1 VEIFTRVV
9 VERVTVF
16 RNKEVIVAACIYIAA
31 RVENYP
37 RTLDEI
43 GAATN
48 IATKEITR
56 IQKLIISKLNIILC
70 RLHPEH
76 LLNRFSSRMQ
86 CNYQVNVISKEI
98 CSNLLRYEL
107 LESIPPQIVISGVIV
122 LSMALLEASIDV
134 TRLLSIALINLSS
147 LKLIV
152 KQLLKLLKVIL
163 PERYQALKPDSIED
177 RLNNALNGNN
187 SSSSSGVDE
196 KKKRDQGAVTST
208 STSSSKAVSATAE
221 VVNNIAKNNDKK
233 RYNNTVNNSNNN
245 DHCYKR
251 QHEKNKLHTTS
262 SDVVS
267 PSNSTTLHSNS
278 SILYRNKDNGV
289 LDKDN
294 HHVSLALKKQQQ
306 RDININHTSQ
316 GFASEIHLK
325 EREDDD
331 MTISTTTASS
341 TIGLKRILENCC

>member
-1 VEIFTRVV
+1 V

-122 LSMALLEASIDV
+122 LSMALLEVSIDV

-187 SSSSSGVDE
+187 SCSGVDE
-196 KKKRDQGAVTST
+196 KRKRDQGAVTS
-208 STSSSKAVSATAE
+208 SSSSSKAAAVATTV
-221 VVNNIAKNNDKK
+221 VVNNTVKNNDKK
-233 RYNNTVNNSNNN
+233 RYNNTVNNSNND

-262 SDVVS
+262 NDVVS

-278 SILYRNKDNGV
+278 STLYRNIDNNAV
-289 LDKDN
+289 LDKDY
-294 HHVSLALKKQQQ
+294 HHVSFALKQQQQQQQ

-316 GFASEIHLK
+316 RFASEIHLK

-331 MTISTTTASS
+331 MTTIGTTTSS

>member
-1 VEIFTRVV
+1 MEIFTRVV

-122 LSMALLEASIDV
+122 LSMALLETSIDA

-163 PERYQALKPDSIED
+163 PERYQALKSDSIED

-187 SSSSSGVDE
+187 SCSSSGVDE
-196 KKKRDQGAVTST
+196 KKRDQGAVTS
-208 STSSSKAVSATAE
+208 SSSSSKAAATTAV
-221 VVNNIAKNNDKK
+221 VVNNIVKNNDKK
-233 RYNNTVNNSNNN
+233 RYNNTVNYSNNDDN
-245 DHCYKR
+245 CCKR

-267 PSNSTTLHSNS
+267 PSNSTTLQSNS
-278 SILYRNKDNGV
+278 NSRNNAV

-306 RDININHTSQ
+306 RDININHTSPR
-316 GFASEIHLK
+316 FASEVQLK

-331 MTISTTTASS
+331 MTTISTTVSS

>member
-1 VEIFTRVV
+1 MEIFTRVV

-98 CSNLLRYEL
+98 CSNLLSYEL

-122 LSMALLEASIDV
+122 LSMALLEVSIDA

-177 RLNNALNGNN
+177 RLNSALNGNN
-187 SSSSSGVDE
+187 SGGDVE
-196 KKKRDQGAVTST
+196 HEKKRDQGVVV
-208 STSSSKAVSATAE
+208 SSSSSSV
-221 VVNNIAKNNDKK
+221 VVNSIVKNNDKK
-233 RYNNTVNNSNNN
+233 RYNNTVNNSNNDNNN
-245 DHCYKR
+245 DDNCCKR
-251 QHEKNKLHTTS
+251 QHEKNKFQTTR
-262 SDVVS
+262 SDVLP
-267 PSNSTTLHSNS
+267 PSNSNLHSSSTTLH
-278 SILYRNKDNGV
+278 RNKDNAV

-316 GFASEIHLK
+316 SQRFASEIQSK
-325 EREDDD
+325 EREDDN
-331 MTISTTTASS
+331 MTTISTTASS

>member
-1 VEIFTRVV
+1 V

-48 IATKEITR
+48 IATKEISR

-98 CSNLLRYEL
+98 CSNLLSYEL

-122 LSMALLEASIDV
+122 LSMALLELSIDA

-177 RLNNALNGNN
+177 RLNSALNGNN
-187 SSSSSGVDE
+187 SGGGGGGVE
-196 KKKRDQGAVTST
+196 HEKKRDQGVVV
-208 STSSSKAVSATAE
+208 SSSSSSV
-221 VVNNIAKNNDKK
+221 VVNSIDKNNDKK
-233 RYNNTVNNSNNN
+233 RYNNTVDNSNNDNNN
-245 DHCYKR
+245 DDNCCKR
-251 QHEKNKLHTTS
+251 QHEKNKLQTTR
-262 SDVVS
+262 SDVLP
-267 PSNSTTLHSNS
+267 PSYSTTLHSNS
-278 SILYRNKDNGV
+278 STTLHRNKDNAAV
-289 LDKDN
+289 LEKDN

-316 GFASEIHLK
+316 SQRFASEIQSK
-325 EREDDD
+325 EREDDN
-331 MTISTTTASS
+331 MTTISTTASS

>member
-1 VEIFTRVV
+1 V

-122 LSMALLEASIDV
+122 LSMALLEASIDA

-187 SSSSSGVDE
+187 SCSGVDE
-196 KKKRDQGAVTST
+196 KRKRDQGAVTSS
-208 STSSSKAVSATAE
+208 STSSKAVSATAE

-245 DHCYKR
+245 DHCCKR
-251 QHEKNKLHTTS
+251 QHEKNKLHTTSSDVLPLSQHTTSSDVVSPSQHTIS

-278 SILYRNKDNGV
+278 STLYHNKDNGV

-294 HHVSLALKKQQQ
+294 HHVSLALKQQQ
-306 RDININHTSQ
+306 QQQCDININHFLS
-316 GFASEIHLK
+316 I
-325 EREDDD
+325 
-331 MTISTTTASS
+331 
-341 TIGLKRILENCC
+341 